1 LTHPQ
6 HLSYQ
11 LSLALVFWTPIL
23 AVVTVVGNRLQLR
36 NASRSY
42 GIVAIFAAATAL
54 LLIFVRGLISGMLR
68 WHVFGVPLVLW
79 PDSPYSPGARDM
91 VYSAPAAAACSVGAA
106 WWMLVLTGAG
116 RRPSDWFDRL
126 GFHFGLLWVLWYL
139 GADFMLLTRRS
150 GE

>member
-1 LTHPQ
+1 LTHPL
-6 HLSYQ
+6 HLRYQ
-11 LSLALVFWTPIL
+11 ISLALVFWTPIL

-42 GIVAIFAAATAL
+42 GIAAILAAATAL
-54 LLIFVRGLISGMLR
+54 LVIFVRGLISGMLR
-68 WHVFGVPLVLW
+68 WHGVPLVLW

-91 VYSAPAAAACSVGAA
+91 VNFAPAAAACSVGAA

-116 RRPSDWFDRL
+116 RRPSDWFDRF
-126 GFHFGLLWVLWYL
+126 GFHFGVLWVLWYL
-139 GADFMLLTRRS
+139 GADFMLLTRWS